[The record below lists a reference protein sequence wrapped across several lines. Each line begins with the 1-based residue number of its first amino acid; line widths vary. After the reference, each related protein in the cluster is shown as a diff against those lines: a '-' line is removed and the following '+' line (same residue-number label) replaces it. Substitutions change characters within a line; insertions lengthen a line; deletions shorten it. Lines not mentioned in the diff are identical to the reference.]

1 MEAVL
6 ALLANSADQSA
17 IIAQI
22 GQEGL
27 DDAGLPID
35 GEDDQ
40 EVMHNGKKYSKV
52 QIQGLGEEEEY
63 YMDEETG
70 DIYNLKFEYVTNMND
85 NLVVDS
91 EDEMDVIE

>member
-27 DDAGLPID
+27 DGEGVMED
-35 GEDDQ
+35 EDDAV
-40 EVMHNGKKYSKV
+40 VMHNGKKYSRV
-52 QIQGLGEEEEY
+52 
-63 YMDEETG
+63 
-70 DIYNLKFEYVTNMND
+70 
-85 NLVVDS
+85 
-91 EDEMDVIE
+91 